1 MPRTPPW
8 LFRQARRHSPHAATL
23 FLACKSL
30 PLALNE
36 LRWIREYVDL
46 ISTNPAQREQRLRAL
61 CRQRGQGVPLQYV
74 LKSQPFGPLDL
85 KCKPG
90 VLIPRPE
97 TEAYTYHLANEVKRL
112 GRRDGLQELRV
123 LDFCTGTGCIPLLLF
138 FLLQRSFKSLQV
150 HGVDISAEAVSLA
163 RENVAMNVRTG
174 HLNIVP
180 GQKQLEVTQG
190 DLFSDSETAK
200 LVSTDWDILTANPP
214 YISLDVW
221 NSGRGQMGHSVR
233 KFEPALA
240 LVPGAHLE
248 PPPGWQSSDVFYA
261 RLLDVANRVKPK
273 LLLLEIGDE
282 PQALRVVGN
291 YLNHQLASHSTA
303 ELWRDT
309 PDVPGEPHCHQ
320 ARFVSHDGQKRSVPI
335 KGSGNIRSVVI
346 RSVDAVAF

>member
-23 FLACKSL
+23 LLACKSL

-36 LRWIREYVDL
+36 LRWIREYVDRH
-46 ISTNPAQREQRLRAL
+46 TNPARREQRLYAL
-61 CRQRGQGVPLQYV
+61 CRKRGQGVPLQYV
-74 LKSQPFGPLDL
+74 LKSQPFGPLDM
-85 KCKPG
+85 KCRPG

-112 GRRDGLQELRV
+112 GRRDNLQELRV

-138 FLLQRSFKSLQV
+138 SLLQTSFKSLQV
-150 HGVDISAEAVSLA
+150 HGIDISAEAVSLA
-163 RENVAMNVRTG
+163 RENLTTNARMG
-174 HLNIVP
+174 HLDIVP
-180 GQKQLEVTQG
+180 GQKQAEIIQG
-190 DLFSDSETAK
+190 DLFSDSEMEPI
-200 LVSTDWDILTANPP
+200 VSTNWDILTANPP

-240 LVPGAHLE
+240 LVPGVHLE

-261 RLLDVANRVKPK
+261 RLLDVAYRVKPK

-282 PQALRVVGN
+282 PQALRVVGK
-291 YLNHQLASHSTA
+291 YLTHQLASHSTI

-309 PDVPGEPHCHQ
+309 PDVQGNSHCGQAEVVSGEDWQ
-320 ARFVSHDGQKRSVPI
+320 RAVPV
-335 KGSGNIRSVVI
+335 KGSGNIRAIMI
-346 RSVDAVAF
+346 RSVGAAAF